1 MLRPAVNEILKN
13 GQSYYSLV
21 IAVAKR
27 ARQIAQEA
35 EDEHIVLTEKPV
47 KIAVNELA
55 AGKYRIVEPDNIGE
69 VPEK

>member
-35 EDEHIVLTEKPV
+35 EDEHIVLMEKPV

-55 AGKYRIVEPDNIGE
+55 AGKYRIVEPENIGE